1 MRSADRDDDLPEV
14 PLPPWR
20 KVRKPSQPRPQLSQ
34 ELIVDAGLRI
44 LDAEGL
50 DALSMRRVAHELG
63 TGPASLYAHV
73 AAKEE
78 LLELIYDRVLG
89 EVRFPDYDP
98 SRWLTVLRQ
107 CALELHRVIVGHADV
122 ARAALASIPTGPNAI
137 RLAEFIFGLLIDA
150 GMPPRD
156 ASLAFDRIVLYVC
169 ADAFEG
175 SLHYPRMKALG
186 HTKINEYFHMYVSQ
200 IEEYFSALPPDR
212 FPHLN
217 QHARALVADGGGARF
232 RYGLELLLDG
242 LAARMPPGKEP
253 PGA

>member
-1 MRSADRDDDLPEV
+1 MRSANSDDGLPDV
-14 PLPPWR
+14 PQPPWR
-20 KVRKPSQPRPQLSQ
+20 KARRQPQPKPQLSRD
-34 ELIVDAGLRI
+34 LIVETGLRI

-50 DALSMRRVAHELG
+50 DGLSMRRVAQELG

-89 EVRFPDYDP
+89 EVRLPDYDP
-98 SRWLTVLRQ
+98 ARWLTVLRQ

-122 ARAALASIPTGPNAI
+122 ARAALASIPTGPNAV
-137 RLAEFIFGLLIDA
+137 RLAEFMFGLLIDA

-186 HTKINEYFHMYVSQ
+186 NANLAEYFRTYVSQ
-200 IEEYFSALPPDR
+200 IEEYFGSLPPDR
-212 FPHLN
+212 FPHLSG
-217 QHARALVADGGGARF
+217 HAQALVADGGEARF
-232 RYGLELLLDG
+232 RYGLDLLFDG
-242 LAARMPPGKEP
+242 LAARMPAGKQT